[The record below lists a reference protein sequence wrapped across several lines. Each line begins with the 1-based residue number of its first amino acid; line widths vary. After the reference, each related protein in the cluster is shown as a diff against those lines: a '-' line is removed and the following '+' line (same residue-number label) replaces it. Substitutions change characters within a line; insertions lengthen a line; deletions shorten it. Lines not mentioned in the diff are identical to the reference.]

1 MPLPSYLPAAAR
13 SWPRLPAAARSWP
26 RRLPRNAQPWVDG
39 LIAVGVFVATALPV
53 LLSPDG
59 QWWHLIAAALASLP
73 LFWRRRAPLL
83 TTATV
88 GAAISVLGLAHQL
101 PPLPFGSL
109 VATYTFALLSPSPW
123 RQTAIVVQSVAV
135 VVSLIIPGEDPATF
149 GYVGMAY
156 VAAYSL
162 GVGARGRGDR
172 IAMLE
177 ERAARVEEE
186 RAAAA
191 ARDRNRIARE
201 VHDIVAHTVAVMVVQ
216 AEAGPVVTRND
227 PERAEK
233 TFEVIAESGRTAI
246 AQLRRSL
253 AALRSADGDGPAR
266 PGPGLADVPGMLEE
280 ARRSGL
286 EVTLRRQGEQRAPS
300 TEADATAFRV
310 VQEALTNT
318 IRHAHASN
326 VDVLIEFTPRDIRLT
341 VADDGTGAADIS
353 GGYGMMGMRERVT
366 ACGGELRVGP
376 GPTGAGFVVH
386 AVLPTE

>member
-1 MPLPSYLPAAAR
+1 MPLPTYLRAVAR
-13 SWPRLPAAARSWP
+13 SWPP
-26 RRLPRNAQPWVDG
+26 RLPRNAEPWLDG
-39 LIAVGVFVATALPV
+39 VIAVGVFVATALPV
-53 LLSPDG
+53 LLSRDG
-59 QWWHLIAAALASLP
+59 QWWHLVAAAGASLP
-73 LFWRRRAPLL
+73 LFWRRRNPLL
-83 TTATV
+83 TTAIV

-109 VATYTFALLSPSPW
+109 VATYTFALISPSPW
-123 RQTAIVVQSVAV
+123 RQIAIGVQSVAV
-135 VVSLIIPGEDPATF
+135 VVSLIVPGEDWATF

-162 GVGARGRGDR
+162 GIGTRGRRDR

-177 ERAARVEEE
+177 ERSARHEEE

-191 ARDRNRIARE
+191 VRDRNRIARE

-216 AEAGPVVTRND
+216 AEAGPVMTRND

-253 AALRSADGDGPAR
+253 AALRSAEGEVSAR
-266 PGPGLADVPGMLEE
+266 PGPGLADVPGVLDD

-286 EVTLRRQGEQRAPS
+286 VVTLRRRGRERPLAS
-300 TEADATAFRV
+300 EADATVYRV
-310 VQEALTNT
+310 VQESLTNT
-318 IRHAHASN
+318 IRHAHASK
-326 VDVLIEFTPRDIRLT
+326 VDVLIEFTEDDLRLT
-341 VADDGTGAADIS
+341 ITDDGTGATDVKS
-353 GGYGMMGMRERVT
+353 GYGMMGMRERVT
-366 ACGGELRVGP
+366 ACGGEVYAGSDP
-376 GPTGAGFVVH
+376 AGAGFVVS

>member
-1 MPLPSYLPAAAR
+1 MPLPSSLPAVVR
-13 SWPRLPAAARSWP
+13 SWPGRLPS
-26 RRLPRNAQPWVDG
+26 NATPWLDG
-39 LIAVGVFVATALPV
+39 AIAVGVFAGTALPV
-53 LLSPDG
+53 SFSQDG
-59 QWWHLIAAALASLP
+59 RWWHLLAAAAASLP

-83 TTATV
+83 TTAIV
-88 GAAISVLGLAHQL
+88 GVAISVLGLAHQL
-101 PPLPFGSL
+101 PPLPFGPL

-123 RQTAIVVQSVAV
+123 RQIAIAVQSVAV
-135 VVSLIIPGEDPATF
+135 VVSLVVPGEDPATF
-149 GYVGMAY
+149 GYVTMAY

-162 GVGARGRGDR
+162 GIGARGRRDR
-172 IAMLE
+172 ITMLE

-216 AEAGPVVTRND
+216 AEAGPVVTRDD

-233 TFEVIAESGRTAI
+233 TFEVIAESGRAAI

-253 AALRSADGDGPAR
+253 AALRSADGEEPAR
-266 PGPGLADVPGMLEE
+266 PGPGVAEVPGVLDE
-280 ARRSGL
+280 ARRGGL
-286 EVTLRRQGEQRAPS
+286 EVVLRRHGLERPLAS
-300 TEADATAFRV
+300 EADATVFRV

-318 IRHAHASN
+318 IRHANASK
-326 VDVLIEFTPRDIRLT
+326 VDVLIEFTARDVRLT
-341 VADDGTGAADIS
+341 VTDNGAGAVDVS

-366 ACGGELRVGP
+366 ACGGELNVGP
-376 GPTGAGFVVH
+376 GPAGAGFVVN